1 MNKDEAAA
9 VSWWLNPEN
18 AQARRELERRHPELG
33 GWLQMV
39 EKRVAE
45 AEGQI
50 IMTSESNANRKFK

>member
-9 VSWWLNPEN
+9 VSWWLKTEN
-18 AQARRELERRHPELG
+18 TQARRELERRHPELG